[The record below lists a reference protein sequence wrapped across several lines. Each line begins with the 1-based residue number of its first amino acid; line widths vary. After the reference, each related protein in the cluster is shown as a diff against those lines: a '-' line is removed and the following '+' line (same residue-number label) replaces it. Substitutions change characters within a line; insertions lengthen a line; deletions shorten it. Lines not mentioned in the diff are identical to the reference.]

1 MSRFTWRKAITI
13 AVRESRASSGKFLFV
28 ALAVAVGVAALTGVR
43 GYSRAFQNMLLS
55 EARTLMAADMSVR
68 IFGGATSEQVKA
80 MEALG
85 VDGVERTEII
95 ETLSMMS
102 SPTSPDPV
110 LVSAKAV
117 DPYVYPFYGEVRV
130 QPEARLAA
138 LLDERTIAVSDDLP
152 LRLRANVGDMVRI
165 GGQEFRIGGIVTL
178 EPDRMNGSLNVGPRI
193 LMSREGLERAGL
205 IRLGSRAAHR
215 YLFKLPVDGVTV
227 AEVRRELVKTFPEGL
242 VMDFRQTNPN
252 IQRALDRSTIFLS
265 LVSLIAL
272 IVGALGVAMAMHS
285 HLRQKMDTIAIMK
298 CIGARSSQVLKIY
311 LAQTLLLGLGGGAL
325 GVVIGY
331 GVQKAFPLLLARF
344 FQAPKGINF
353 DPVSAVQGIAV
364 GVLTTLLFTLPPL
377 LGIRRVRPGAIFR
390 REMAEAKPAWGE
402 RWRRSRTSVLAAAV
416 ILAGLGGIAGW
427 LAESPRVALWF
438 VGGLSVSLLLLTG
451 AAWLLLRGLKG
462 FLRVTP
468 LRLPATV
475 RHGIANL
482 YRPGNHAES
491 VLVALGIGV
500 TFTLTVYL
508 LQHSVIEQVM
518 GNAPP
523 GIPNVFLINVTE
535 PEIAGV
541 QALLRKQ
548 PGVEGK
554 VEIIPSVAARLIS
567 VDGEALEARRKIE
580 GFERRFLRTRSISW
594 AEPKPESVKL
604 LSGKWWPTGSPEHF
618 ASLTED
624 AAKALQAKVGS
635 RLEWDVN
642 GRRVTASV
650 VAIHR
655 NEQVRMTANQEFVLN
670 RAALSGV
677 PQIFFGG
684 IRVQPKLV
692 APLQRAMFEAYPTV
706 TVINAADILAIVQD
720 VVDQVASVVR
730 FISVFAILAGAVILA
745 SSVAGTRFRRVREVV
760 ILKTLGAR
768 RNRLAMIFSI
778 EFLILGVTAGLIGSL
793 LASGFSSLLLTRL
806 LEAEPRFD
814 WLANGVT
821 VVATALVANFAGW
834 LASARILGQKPLE
847 VLREE

>member
-1 MSRFTWRKAITI
+1 MSAFTWPKALTI
-13 AVRESRASSGKFLFV
+13 ALRESRASSGKFLFV
-28 ALAVAVGVAALTGVR
+28 ILAVATGVAALTGVR
-43 GYSRAFQNMLLS
+43 GFSRAFQNMLLG

-68 IFGGATSEQVKA
+68 IFGGATDDQIAA
-80 MEALG
+80 MDALSARG
-85 VDGVERTEII
+85 VRRTEIV

-102 SPTSPDPV
+102 SPTAPDPV

-117 DPYVYPFYGEVRV
+117 DPSLYPFYGEVRL
-130 QPEARLAA
+130 QPEAKLPA
-138 LLDERTIAVSDDLP
+138 LLDANTIAVSDDLP
-152 LRLRANVGDMVRI
+152 LRLKANVGAAVRI
-165 GGQEFRIGGIVTL
+165 GGQDYRIGGIVTM

-215 YLFKLPVDGVTV
+215 YLFRLPAGGVGV
-227 AEVRRELVKTFPEGL
+227 EDVRRELLKTFPEGL

-272 IVGALGVAMAMHS
+272 IVGSLGVAMAMHS

-298 CIGARSSQVLKIY
+298 CIGARSSQILKIY
-311 LAQTLLLGLGGGAL
+311 LAQTLLLGLAGGL
-325 GVVIGY
+325 IGVILGY

-344 FQAPKGINF
+344 FQAPKGLNF
-353 DPVSAVQGIAV
+353 DPLSATQGIAV

-377 LGIRRVRPGAIFR
+377 LGIRRVKPGAIFR
-390 REMAEAKPAWGE
+390 REMAEARPAWSE
-402 RWRRSRTSVLAAAV
+402 RWRRWRASAAAGAV
-416 ILAGLGGIAGW
+416 ILAGLGAIAGW
-427 LAESPRVALWF
+427 LAESPRVAAWF
-438 VGGLSVSLLLLTG
+438 VGGLAASLLLLSA
-451 AAWLLLRGLKG
+451 AAWLLLRALKA
-462 FLRVTP
+462 FLRLSP

-508 LQHSVIEQVM
+508 LQHSVIQQVM
-518 GNAPP
+518 SNAPP

-535 PEIAGV
+535 PEIEGV
-541 QALLRKQ
+541 RALLRKQ
-548 PGVEGK
+548 PGVENK
-554 VEIIPSVAARLIS
+554 IEIIPSVAARLVS
-567 VDGEALEARRKIE
+567 VNGEPLEARRKMQ

-594 AEPKPESVKL
+594 AESKPEPVKVMD
-604 LSGKWWPTGSPEHF
+604 GKWWPAGAAEPV
-618 ASLTED
+618 ASLTQE
-624 AAKALQAKVGS
+624 AARALEAKVGS

-642 GRRVTASV
+642 GRKVIASV

-670 RAALSGV
+670 RAALAGV

-692 APLQRAMFEAYPTV
+692 APLQRAMFESYPTV
-706 TVINAADILAIVQD
+706 TVINGADILAIVQD
-720 VVDQVASVVR
+720 MVDQVASVIR
-730 FISVFAILAGAVILA
+730 FISLFAILAGAVILA

-760 ILKTLGAR
+760 ILKTLGAK
-768 RNRLAMIFSI
+768 RNRLAAIFSI
-778 EFLILGVTAGLIGSL
+778 EFLILGLTAGLIGSL

-806 LEAEPRFD
+806 LEADAHFD
-814 WLANGVT
+814 WLANGVA
-821 VVATALVANFAGW
+821 VLATALIANFAGW
-834 LASARILGQKPLE
+834 VASARILGQKPLE